1 MGCGISRTAPSP
13 GNVPKE
19 VVRTA
24 PESGEVFKN
33 HSVVFKV
40 MPSEEEARDKFE
52 QDGTLLKNSDSGHL
66 ALRQMLDEPLSQ
78 NALGKFAAK
87 IQVLD
92 IFMCWVDIQEYKLIP
107 TDSYRRSKAL
117 HIYHKYIKDDAALMI
132 GVTSPAERQ
141 HFWTQLQNFRDLP
154 ALLTAQFYDS
164 VQSRCFM
171 QMYHHI
177 YLPFKETQEFKDL
190 TNLIKNKY
198 NRVKL
203 SDFEYYNKLGEGGFG
218 FVLHCKKKSTGK
230 HYAMK
235 IQTKLGLLECYHDE
249 PSKVLLEKDA
259 FASLQH
265 PFIVNL
271 YYAFQ
276 TPSLAIMV
284 LDLADCGDLHTCLAN
299 SPHNRLPEDR
309 VRFYMAEII
318 LALAYL
324 HQRGLIY
331 RDLKPQNVLLNAD
344 GHVQLVDLGG
354 VLDDD
359 GAWTRR
365 RRGDDSLLPLFSSG
379 YVGKKLDEGVE
390 TEDDLSSHR
399 AFVIPETNSMHA
411 AFALLEAAG
420 IPISINAPA
429 PVITV
434 SDKNP
439 AESAVPTQE
448 SIPNAESVTTAE
460 PLAASATSE
469 VASVPAS
476 NAPVATATTDPEKKK
491 RTNKR
496 KQSIMGTLG
505 YMAPEMVLMLSG
517 QYAGMGEHRGPR
529 VATRKLIRRGYTNA
543 VDWWSLG
550 VTAYKLL
557 TGVRP
562 FADKH
567 MCQVVDMASTLHA
580 AVGEN
585 SHFKEY
591 AMLFQKLNFPSYL
604 SPMVRDFLSSLLDV
618 DDTTRLGVGKDGANE
633 VKRHP
638 FFRGL
643 DWEMLEQKQIEPP
656 YTPPP
661 PPESTFAEHNSNGSD
676 LRTVLNTYGK
686 ASLMD
691 QIPLPQEQRH
701 FDTWDFI
708 SAHTLRVESGLSMMM
723 EQLVTN
729 PKARKIM
736 GESEK
741 TNASRPPEKS
751 SKENIALLPIVKW
764 KL

>member
-1 MGCGISRTAPSP
+1 M
-13 GNVPKE
+13 
-19 VVRTA
+19 
-24 PESGEVFKN
+24 
-33 HSVVFKV
+33 
-40 MPSEEEARDKFE
+40 
-52 QDGTLLKNSDSGHL
+52 
-66 ALRQMLDEPLSQ
+66 
-78 NALGKFAAK
+78 
-87 IQVLD
+87 
-92 IFMCWVDIQEYKLIP
+92 
-107 TDSYRRSKAL
+107 
-117 HIYHKYIKDDAALMI
+117 
-132 GVTSPAERQ
+132 
-141 HFWTQLQNFRDLP
+141 
-154 ALLTAQFYDS
+154 
-164 VQSRCFM
+164 
-171 QMYHHI
+171 
-177 YLPFKETQEFKDL
+177 
-190 TNLIKNKY
+190 IKNKY
-198 NRVKL
+198 NHVKL

-235 IQTKLGLLECYHDE
+235 IQTKQGLLECYHDE

-299 SPHNRLPEDR
+299 SAHNRLSEDR

-365 RRGDDSLLPLFSSG
+365 RRGDDSLLPLFSAG
-379 YVGKKLDEGVE
+379 NVGKKLDQVVE
-390 TEDDLSSHR
+390 TEEDPSSHG
-399 AFVIPETNSMHA
+399 ALVISET
-411 AFALLEAAG
+411 LLEAAN
-420 IPISINAPA
+420 IPASINATAPA
-429 PVITV
+429 TSAAVE
-434 SDKNP
+434 NP
-439 AESAVPTQE
+439 AISAVPEQE
-448 SIPNAESVTTAE
+448 SALKTEMID
-460 PLAASATSE
+460 AAKPPAS
-469 VASVPAS
+469 SVPPEVGPSAAS
-476 NAPVATATTDPEKKK
+476 NAPVATAKVEPEKKQ
-491 RTNKR
+491 RPNKR

-517 QYAGMGEHRGPR
+517 QYSGKGEHQGSRA
-529 VATRKLIRRGYTNA
+529 ATRKLIRRGYTNA

-562 FADKH
+562 FADKQLY
-567 MCQVVDMASTLHA
+567 QVVDVASTLHA

-585 SHFKEY
+585 SHFKDY
-591 AMLFQKLNFPSYL
+591 TMLFQKLNFPSYL
-604 SPMVRDFLSSLLDV
+604 SPVARDFLSSLLDV
-618 DDTTRLGVGKDGANE
+618 DDATRLGSGKDGAKE

-643 DWEMLEQKQIEPP
+643 DWDMLEQKQIEPP
-656 YTPPP
+656 YKPPP
-661 PPESTFAEHNSNGSD
+661 PPESTFAEYNSNGSD
-676 LRTVLNTYGK
+676 LRAVLTVYGK
-686 ASLMD
+686 GSLMD
-691 QIPLPQEQRH
+691 HIPLTEEQRY

-708 SAHTLRVESGLSMMM
+708 SAHTLRVEAGLSMMM

-729 PKARKIM
+729 PKARRIM

-741 TNASRPPEKS
+741 TDASRSPEKS
-751 SKENIALLPIVKW
+751 SKENAAILPIGKW
-764 KL
+764 K